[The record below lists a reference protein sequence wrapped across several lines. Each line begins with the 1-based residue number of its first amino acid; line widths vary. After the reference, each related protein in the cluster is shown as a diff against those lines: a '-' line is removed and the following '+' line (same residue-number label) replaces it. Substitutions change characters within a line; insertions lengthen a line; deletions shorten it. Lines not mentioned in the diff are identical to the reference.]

1 MCVCSPRVQAAQ
13 EHLKTFDLS
22 ALEALLCAARQPVQV
37 PASALDVSVLLR
49 QLEVKSE
56 QLRLERLARKD
67 AERCVHTG
75 FDPLCSLNFSSDAAL
90 LRIQMQ
96 QVRAV
101 EEESGAKLAS
111 ERLETRRLQ
120 NEIASVRRSMRFQSV
135 LIRQQING
143 ARTVEIAALESARK
157 KLADAEE
164 ELAHLRS
171 EVQSQQAEMVQVS

>member
-1 MCVCSPRVQAAQ
+1 
-13 EHLKTFDLS
+13 
-22 ALEALLCAARQPVQV
+22 
-37 PASALDVSVLLR
+37 
-49 QLEVKSE
+49 
-56 QLRLERLARKD
+56 
-67 AERCVHTG
+67 
-75 FDPLCSLNFSSDAAL
+75 
-90 LRIQMQ
+90 MQ